1 MSSEHD
7 VATTDEPGAV
17 RGLRRIP
24 GLLPAKQWTY
34 ILSLLLPL
42 AALSITFK
50 VIRVRHV
57 ETVPGP
63 LGVLDAIRSD
73 LLINAAMVVVWVAA
87 FALVRK
93 MALRVLLLLLLHG
106 AFIFLGILSTANH
119 FYFMK
124 TGSMLDL
131 GTVAMTFRSFG
142 ELQGVV
148 ASEMGRTQ
156 WLLLVG
162 ALGYGTVGPAIIT
175 KILHGEWLPIAPK
188 APRRSPSR
196 FFGASVVAGGT
207 AMVLTLLS
215 ALPGLITPAPVSRNA
230 TVGMVVD
237 GVNTK
242 LTKPPASYVPPTKE
256 DIPDQTRLIETAR
269 TQKRNV
275 VMIYLESTRMLSTTL
290 ADPAVQST
298 PHLAELSKNALVAD
312 NAYAVL
318 PHTSKSTTAAHC
330 GVEPPFDNQN
340 TEADPNGLAAKCLPT
355 LLTEQGYD
363 SVFFQSATEQFE
375 RRRELVRNWG
385 YQDFHPLEDLPKDG
399 MEPVNYFGYEDDI
412 MLRPSREW
420 AEQHRDR
427 PFLMS
432 YLTVTGH
439 HDYRVPQ
446 SFGMEHLSDDPTMN
460 NYLNAMRY
468 QDRFVQ
474 NVIDQYKEMGLYDN
488 TIFMVMADHGEGF
501 GEHKLSQHD
510 NTIYNEGIKIPMMVI
525 DPKRFAGGQHVT
537 KPVQNLAALPTI
549 VDLLGYQIAGGHYR
563 TPSLLDE
570 QNQPVSR
577 TTCFV
582 ADKCLAQVDGTMK
595 YIHHYGNQPDEY
607 FDLATDPL
615 EQHNLIGQ
623 QDPARMNAISD
634 DLLSWH
640 AKVKATYELKRK
652 GG

>member
-1 MSSEHD
+1 MS
-7 VATTDEPGAV
+7 VEPEAASAAETRPA
-17 RGLRRIP
+17 RGLRRVT

-50 VIRVRHV
+50 VIRVRHA

-63 LGVLDAIRSD
+63 LGVLDALRSD

-93 MALRVLLLLLLHG
+93 MLLRVLLLVLLHG
-106 AFIFLGILSTANH
+106 AFIFLGVLSTANH

-131 GTVAMTFRSFG
+131 GTLAMTFRSFD
-142 ELQGVV
+142 EFQGVL

-156 WLLLVG
+156 WLLLLG
-162 ALGYGTVGPAIIT
+162 AIGYGTIGPAVVT
-175 KILHGEWLPIAPK
+175 KILHGEWLPVAPK
-188 APRRSPSR
+188 APRRTPSR
-196 FFGASVVAGGT
+196 FFGASIVAGGT
-207 AMVLTLLS
+207 ALVLSLLA

-237 GVNTK
+237 GVSTK
-242 LTKPPASYVPPTKE
+242 LEKPPASYVPPTRE
-256 DIPDQTRLIETAR
+256 DIPDQTRLLETAR
-269 TQKRNV
+269 TEKRNV
-275 VMIYLESTRMLSTTL
+275 VMIYLESTRMLGTTL
-290 ADPAVQST
+290 ADPNLPST
-298 PHLAELSKNALVAD
+298 PNLAELSRNALVAD

-340 TEADPNGLAAKCLPT
+340 TEADPNGLASKCLPA
-355 LLTEQGYD
+355 LLDEQGYD
-363 SVFFQSATEQFE
+363 SVFFQSATEKFE
-375 RRRELVRNWG
+375 RRRELVKNWG
-385 YQDFHPLEDLPKDG
+385 YRDFHPLEDLPTEG

-439 HDYRVPQ
+439 HDYRVPPN
-446 SFGMEHLSDDPTMN
+446 FPVEHLSDDPTMN
-460 NYLNAMRY
+460 SYLNAVRY

-474 NVIDQYKEMGLYDN
+474 RVIDQYKEMGLYDN

-510 NTIYNEGIKIPMMVI
+510 NTIYNEGIKIPLMVI
-525 DPKRFAGGQHVT
+525 DPKRFAGGQRVAT
-537 KPVQNLAALPTI
+537 PVQNMVALPTI
-549 VDLLGYQIAGGHYR
+549 VDLLGFDIAGGRYR

-570 QNQPVSR
+570 TNQPPVR
-577 TTCFV
+577 TTCF
-582 ADKCLAQVDGTMK
+582 ATDKCLAEVNGTMK
-595 YIHHYGNQPDEY
+595 YIHHFGNQPDEY
-607 FDLATDPL
+607 FDLSTDPL
-615 EQHNLIGQ
+615 ERNNLIGQ
-623 QDPARMNAISD
+623 QDPARMAAIKD
-634 DLLSWH
+634 DLLSWQIR
-640 AKVKATYELKRK
+640 VKATYDLKRK